1 MSRIRFHL
9 RDDEVKYDL
18 RLLLDAEHKFDL
30 HHPEWNERHSGTRDR
45 VFHRGDSVDFEE
57 NIQSAFIQQP
67 NYADRH
73 ISSISGLLGPLNE
86 PCLGNSRHHYQ
97 RSSRRA
103 RANRVNYSSLDDPL
117 ENTQMYNHQ
126 EVHFYVRTGDKGL
139 GERQIPKYY
148 NNNDGEEVEIPVE
161 ERGHNVTIGNF
172 TVSHGS
178 VVRLNYLGNNT
189 TIDAQVV
196 NIKKNQL
203 FAVTLVGK
211 KRRRIWY
218 KDLRIGKINIAP
230 ATAYR

>member
-1 MSRIRFHL
+1 MRA
-9 RDDEVKYDL
+9 
-18 RLLLDAEHKFDL
+18 LLDAEHKFDVVQ
-30 HHPEWNERHSGTRDR
+30 PDWNQRHGRNRDR

-67 NYADRH
+67 NYTDRH
-73 ISSISGLLGPLNE
+73 IASISGLLGPLNE
-86 PCLGNSRHHYQ
+86 PCLGNSRHHYK

-103 RANRVNYSSLDDPL
+103 RANRVNYSSMDDPH

-126 EVHFYVRTGDKGL
+126 EVHFFVRTAADGKGL
-139 GERQIPKYY
+139 GEREIAKYY
-148 NNNDGEEVEIPVE
+148 NNNDGEEVVIPVE
-161 ERGHNVTIGNF
+161 ERGHNVTIGSF

-218 KDLRIGKINIAP
+218 KELRIGKINIAP